1 MTSLPASPARRN
13 RGRILLV
20 AALAI
25 SLLFNAMAVG
35 AVLKLRHLRQ
45 SLLGEDSAALMLPP
59 DLRADIRRALVA
71 DGPNLNLALARVVAA
86 RKTAVAL
93 ASASPFD
100 PAATDQAMTK
110 VRGEVTTLMAAA
122 QVTVLDELTRRAA
135 N

>member
-1 MTSLPASPARRN
+1 MTGVSASPAPRN
-13 RGRILLV
+13 WGRLLLV

-25 SLLFNAMAVG
+25 SLLFNAMAFG
-35 AVLKLRHLRQ
+35 AVPKLRHMRQ
-45 SLLGEDSAALMLPP
+45 SPLGQDSAALMLPP

-71 DGPNLNLALARVVAA
+71 DGPNLNLALARVGAA
-86 RKTAVAL
+86 RKVVVAL

-110 VRGEVTTLMAAA
+110 VRAEVTTLMAAA
-122 QVTVLDELTRRAA
+122 QATVLDELTRRAA

>member
-1 MTSLPASPARRN
+1 MTGVSASPAPRN
-13 RGRILLV
+13 WGRLLLV

-25 SLLFNAMAVG
+25 SLLFNAMAFG
-35 AVLKLRHLRQ
+35 AVPKLRHMRQ
-45 SLLGEDSAALMLPP
+45 SPLGQDSAALMLPP

-71 DGPNLNLALARVVAA
+71 DSPNRNLALAVAA
-86 RKTAVAL
+86 RKVVVAL

-110 VRGEVTTLMAAA
+110 VRAEVTTLMAAA
-122 QVTVLDELTRRAA
+122 QATVLDELTRRAA

>member
-1 MTSLPASPARRN
+1 MTSLPASPAPRN

-35 AVLKLRHLRQ
+35 AVLKLRHMCL

-86 RKTAVAL
+86 RKTVVAL

-110 VRGEVTTLMAAA
+110 VRAEVTTLMAAA
-122 QVTVLDELTRRAA
+122 QATVLDELTRRAA